1 MAHKG
6 QRGDQG
12 SVHTDKATNMQTV
25 KTVCGG
31 KHGKA

>member
-12 SVHTDKATNMQTV
+12 SVHTNKPTNMAIV
-25 KTVCGG
+25 KGVCGG
-31 KHGKA
+31 KK